1 MKIEPRDWCKSQ
13 ARRSGLAVLLASLA
27 IGTVPAP
34 AWAKDA
40 NATDDTSQEVNDL
53 LDRGIA
59 YRRNGE
65 DAEALP
71 LFQRAEQLAPESTR
85 VKVHLAATYQ
95 ALGQWEAADRYLTR
109 ALEDPADPYIQKH
122 QATLA
127 AARRTIDAHIAQLR
141 ILGDQPGVEVR
152 LNGRVIGS
160 LPIAET
166 VRIEAGIYTL
176 EARLE
181 GYYPITRSV
190 ALAGG
195 AFVRETVE
203 LTPRSASAPSP
214 TAAAASPRPT
224 EASAVEADVS
234 KAPSWLTW
242 TFAGLAVGG
251 AAVTVAAWISREN
264 HADTWND
271 DDQCQ
276 GGGQTRGQLCSDE
289 LDAGQTAETWMWIGG
304 ASAVAFTGAAI
315 GSYLWLDSPSHE
327 RPLEAGVHCG
337 IGLAQLSCAGRF

>member
-1 MKIEPRDWCKSQ
+1 MVFSV
-13 ARRSGLAVLLASLA
+13 RRLQHVAWAALLASGSVA
-27 IGTVPAP
+27 GVPSVAF
-34 AWAKDA
+34 AKDTEA
-40 NATDDTSQEVNDL
+40 ASGTDGEAEAL
-53 LDRGIA
+53 IERGIT

-109 ALEDPADPYIQKH
+109 ALEDPADAYIQKH

-152 LNGRVIGS
+152 LNGRLIGT

-176 EARLE
+176 EARLD
-181 GYYPITRSV
+181 GYYSITRSV

-203 LTPRSASAPSP
+203 LTPRSEPAHETAAVASPSP
-214 TAAAASPRPT
+214 AES
-224 EASAVEADVS
+224 SAVEADVS
-234 KAPSWLTW
+234 KSPSWITW

-264 HADTWND
+264 HADAWND

-276 GGGQTRGQLCSDE
+276 GGGQTRGDLCGNE

-304 ASAVAFTGAAI
+304 ASAVAFTGAAVA
-315 GSYLWLDSPSHE
+315 SYLWLDKPSQE

-337 IGLAQLSCAGRF
+337 IGLAQLSCVGRF

>member
-1 MKIEPRDWCKSQ
+1 MVSNL
-13 ARRSGLAVLLASLA
+13 RRLQHVACAALLASGSVL
-27 IGTVPAP
+27 GAP
-34 AWAKDA
+34 GVAFAKDTEA
-40 NATDDTSQEVNDL
+40 AAGADGEAEALVE
-53 LDRGIA
+53 RGIT

-109 ALEDPADPYIQKH
+109 ALEDPTDVYIQKH

-152 LNGRVIGS
+152 LNGRLIGE

-176 EARLE
+176 EAHLD

-203 LTPRSASAPSP
+203 LTPRSEAPPSP
-214 TAAAASPRPT
+214 AAVASPKP
-224 EASAVEADVS
+224 EASSAVEADVS
-234 KAPSWLTW
+234 KSPSWITW
-242 TFAGLAVGG
+242 TLAGLAVGG

-276 GGGQTRGQLCSDE
+276 GGGQTRGQLCGEE

-315 GSYLWLDSPSHE
+315 GSYLWLDGPSQE
-327 RPLEAGVHCG
+327 RPLEAGVRCG
-337 IGLAQLSCAGRF
+337 IGLAQLSCSGRF